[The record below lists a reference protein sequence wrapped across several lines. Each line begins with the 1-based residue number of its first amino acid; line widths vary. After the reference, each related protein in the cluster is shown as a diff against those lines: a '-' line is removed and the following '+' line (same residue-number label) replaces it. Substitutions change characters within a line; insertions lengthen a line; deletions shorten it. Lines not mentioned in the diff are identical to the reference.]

1 MARSALV
8 FLAVFCATV
17 CCVAQTLS
25 SPNDHPNFTTH
36 QPSIQVK
43 SNLVQV
49 PVFVFRHDGVEG
61 KPNVEELRC
70 LKDGKSAWR
79 TLSADQP
86 YLPKRCDRGQ
96 INDLSL
102 ADFRLFQDGK
112 PQAISSIEKAGWW
125 LPVRDNRGWHSDT
138 SNIPTGRWSS
148 SDLGDPM
155 LPNEESVYLLGY
167 APPATSSEDGCH
179 KIRVEVRRP
188 KVRLFARDEYCA
200 GQTPLDSLNGTKIG
214 KKLERELDQKGQ
226 GKIPLFVQA
235 GIFRV
240 NDGRQLTEIVLE
252 FPWNQLQHQWDYQ
265 TGKIYVSVGVLAGV
279 YTKEGR
285 LVTRLSDLL
294 WPSYWPTIVKGW
306 QLYNADS
313 WMFDFVSTGDDLNR
327 WEPVWLPA
335 RYEAQLELAPGE
347 YNLRVV
353 LSDGFQAGRTEL
365 PLTVDSNDAQS
376 LTLGSVF
383 LCKRFRDAHVAEIET
398 AAAGFAPQYVPLVS
412 KGVQVTPAA
421 DTTFTPLEQLFAYF
435 DINDSKVAVK
445 PAPRVQASMRIVEAK
460 NGTVVKDYPAVDAA
474 PYEQTGSAIISIA
487 REIPIGALPQGEYR
501 LEVQA
506 SDSAGRKTPWRA
518 AKFGII
524 GEKSPN

>member
-1 MARSALV
+1 
-8 FLAVFCATV
+8 
-17 CCVAQTLS
+17 
-25 SPNDHPNFTTH
+25 
-36 QPSIQVK
+36 
-43 SNLVQV
+43 
-49 PVFVFRHDGVEG
+49 
-61 KPNVEELRC
+61 
-70 LKDGKSAWR
+70 
-79 TLSADQP
+79 
-86 YLPKRCDRGQ
+86 
-96 INDLSL
+96 
-102 ADFRLFQDGK
+102 
-112 PQAISSIEKAGWW
+112 
-125 LPVRDNRGWHSDT
+125 
-138 SNIPTGRWSS
+138 
-148 SDLGDPM
+148 
-155 LPNEESVYLLGY
+155 
-167 APPATSSEDGCH
+167 
-179 KIRVEVRRP
+179 
-188 KVRLFARDEYCA
+188 
-200 GQTPLDSLNGTKIG
+200 
-214 KKLERELDQKGQ
+214 
-226 GKIPLFVQA
+226 
-235 GIFRV
+235 
-240 NDGRQLTEIVLE
+240 
-252 FPWNQLQHQWDYQ
+252 
-265 TGKIYVSVGVLAGV
+265 
-279 YTKEGR
+279 
-285 LVTRLSDLL
+285 

-518 AKFGII
+518 AK
-524 GEKSPN
+524 